1 MITRLTLLQGIRF
14 SFCFFLLRNTVC
26 LLLVKAGGCPEKWRS
41 HGQKRKPFSES
52 EWIVIPE
59 LLPVIHTCFF
69 LCHVVCSAVILKL
82 STSTSTFHLITVPK
96 LWLSLTACTFPS
108 RRPATFFK
116 KRRGRVTRKVTR
128 FHPPH
133 RVQPSTEERTLTS
146 SDERPPSAHSHGDTG
161 VHASFLP
168 ITRCYIFALSARQ
181 LLRLSRVLSR
191 CRFHWRRLMRQ
202 AKCARVQV
210 DTKTHSSWNEPEEE
224 KKSSINTSFHR
235 QVFVMH
241 TDSSA

>member
-1 MITRLTLLQGIRF
+1 MVHNQERNSRHFQCSNLLLKAYTLCSAFTEYCYGISESFVHKTEPVALGDIFLKKNDLSQTKMITRLTLLQGIRF

-69 LCHVVCSAVILKL
+69 LCHVVCSAVILQL

-108 RRPATFFK
+108 RRPATF
-116 KRRGRVTRKVTR
+116 
-128 FHPPH
+128 
-133 RVQPSTEERTLTS
+133 
-146 SDERPPSAHSHGDTG
+146 
-161 VHASFLP
+161 
-168 ITRCYIFALSARQ
+168 
-181 LLRLSRVLSR
+181 
-191 CRFHWRRLMRQ
+191 
-202 AKCARVQV
+202 
-210 DTKTHSSWNEPEEE
+210 
-224 KKSSINTSFHR
+224 
-235 QVFVMH
+235 
-241 TDSSA
+241 